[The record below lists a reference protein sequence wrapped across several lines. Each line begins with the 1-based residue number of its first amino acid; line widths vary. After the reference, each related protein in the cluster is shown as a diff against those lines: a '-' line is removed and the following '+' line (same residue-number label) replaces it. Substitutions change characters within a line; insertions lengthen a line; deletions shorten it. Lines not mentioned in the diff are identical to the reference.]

1 MNKVKTVN
9 KLYKELKEE
18 IKDDFTEEE
27 KAACIMKKIAEE
39 RSFSSKYYWA
49 NKTTREKIYRKAINN
64 KTKIEKNKK
73 QLICV
78 TTTKIFM
85 ELAKKFNLDVYVIG
99 DKDMTKDNFKIFNVG
114 EHVSPVIKTKDGRFI
129 KTDVEWNF
137 ENIKTGRKWL
147 NFGTK
152 DEKQTQLEELTEE
165 EIDNILIKIGYIRN
179 KEDYLE
185 NYLKS
190 MDLKNKNIKI
200 KDRIDKV
207 FNDNKIQEKVKKMD
221 SSVDI
226 YRFYRRILK
235 EEISK
240 ENIVLFGGYSSKK
253 SKDLNKYTIITYLKQ
268 DEKES
273 QKSYFWIWSSR
284 KKKMVSIEDRI
295 LKLMLEKNMINVVP
309 GKKENKYKEMLENLQ
324 NTNKINVNKQKVLSE
339 IWLR

>member
-27 KAACIMKKIAEE
+27 KAACIMKKIAKE

-49 NKTTREKIYRKAINN
+49 NKTIREKLYRKAVKDRN
-64 KTKIEKNKK
+64 KIEKNRK

-99 DKDMTKDNFKIFNVG
+99 DKDMTKDNFKIFNTG

-147 NFGTK
+147 NFGRK
-152 DEKQTQLEELTEE
+152 DEKQMQLDELTEE

-190 MDLKNKNIKI
+190 MDLKNTNIKI

-207 FNDNKIQEKVKKMD
+207 FNDNRIQEKVKKWIVVLIFID
-221 SSVDI
+221 FIEGYLKKKYLRKILYCLEDI
-226 YRFYRRILK
+226 Y
-235 EEISK
+235 
-240 ENIVLFGGYSSKK
+240 
-253 SKDLNKYTIITYLKQ
+253 
-268 DEKES
+268 
-273 QKSYFWIWSSR
+273 QK
-284 KKKMVSIEDRI
+284 
-295 LKLMLEKNMINVVP
+295 N
-309 GKKENKYKEMLENLQ
+309 Q
-324 NTNKINVNKQKVLSE
+324 KI
-339 IWLR
+339 